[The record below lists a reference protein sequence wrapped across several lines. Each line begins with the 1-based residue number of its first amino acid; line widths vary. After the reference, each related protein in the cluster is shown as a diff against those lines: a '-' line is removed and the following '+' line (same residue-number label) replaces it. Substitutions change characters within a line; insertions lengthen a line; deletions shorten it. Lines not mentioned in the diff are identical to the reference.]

1 MNKTLKYQ
9 FKEHQLFDHIFL
21 KLRRVK
27 YNPNFSDMN
36 NMTDAFNNMVI
47 AEPQP
52 YIASPQPTLISQAA
66 PAIYSPPTIYTASPV
81 MQSQPMC
88 VPIRY
93 DGVMQQHHEDQKV
106 THAASGTSDIVSFF
120 HYSEH
125 LNLGNIRRTMRGK

>member
-1 MNKTLKYQ
+1 
-9 FKEHQLFDHIFL
+9 
-21 KLRRVK
+21 
-27 YNPNFSDMN
+27 MN

-66 PAIYSPPTIYTASPV
+66 PTIYSPPTIYTASPV

-93 DGVMQQHHEDQKV
+93 DGVMQQPHEDQKV

-120 HYSEH
+120 SLFRALKFGEYSQNDE
-125 LNLGNIRRTMRGK
+125 R